1 MSKQE
6 DAWQQ
11 FADAVGGQMEYE
23 ENGWWI
29 FKERE
34 YRVTAPIGRWSLTL
48 DTFTEMTSAVIAA
61 GYASMRYVRMTVP
74 YDGLPSPRFK
84 IERAGFFGRLG
95 RRAGT
100 QKIETGDAEFD
111 KYFTLWGGDAQQV
124 RHLFASASLREAVR
138 EALPIDAFEGR
149 DNQLYVQSVGTMRNA
164 QRLIDLYKLFKVT
177 LNRLEETDPAS
188 DPSGPP
194 EDSSLPLP

>member
-84 IERAGFFGRLG
+84 LERAGFFGRLG

-138 EALPIDAFEGR
+138 EALPHR
-149 DNQLYVQSVGTMRNA
+149 CVRRQRQSTVRTERGN
-164 QRLIDLYKLFKVT
+164 D
-177 LNRLEETDPAS
+177 EERSTPDRSLQALQS
-188 DPSGPP
+188 PP
-194 EDSSLPLP
+194 